1 MSALYD
7 TLADLIRLNT
17 VNPAYGDGGTE
28 ANALPLLQNFLTRR
42 GIETTLQQVFPGR
55 YNLLATL
62 PGSGPQRLVLEA
74 HVDTVSIKGM
84 SIPPFEPTVREG
96 RMYGRGSVDD
106 KAGLAAMLHA
116 VASLRE
122 DGIVPP
128 CEVLL
133 AAVVDEEFSFRG
145 VLKLCEG
152 LRADAAVVAEPTEMR
167 VVIAS
172 KGVLRM
178 RMRTRGKA
186 AHSAKPHLGNNAIN
200 QMARLVLAL
209 EKEHERLST
218 VTHPLLGCPTL
229 NAGVIQGGV
238 QVNFVPDSCAIEVDR
253 RLLPGESASRVVE
266 DFRRL
271 LQGLSLKHPGFAA
284 EIEEPLLL
292 VDEALD
298 TPANSRVVTTAQHVA
313 RSLQID
319 PEPCGVPFGSD
330 ASKLSRAGIPTIL
343 FGPGSID
350 QAHSMD
356 EYVALEQ
363 VSRAA
368 AFYREFILNFAQDP
382 PHSLGRQNA

>member
-1 MSALYD
+1 MSILYD

-28 ANALPLLQNFLTRR
+28 ANALPFLRNFFEKR
-42 GIETTLQQVFPGR
+42 GIETTLQEVFPSR
-55 YNLLATL
+55 HNLLATL
-62 PGSGPQRLVLEA
+62 PGTGPRRLVLEA

-84 SIPPFEPTVREG
+84 SIPPFEPTVFDG
-96 RMYGRGSVDD
+96 CMYGRGSVDD

-116 VASLRE
+116 VASIRE
-122 DGIVPP
+122 DGLVPP

-133 AAVVDEEFSFRG
+133 AAVVDEEFSYRG
-145 VLKLCEG
+145 VVKLCEG
-152 LRADAAVVAEPTEMR
+152 LRADAAIVAEPTEMR

-178 RMRTRGKA
+178 RLHTRGKA
-186 AHSAKPHLGNNAIN
+186 AHSAKPHLGNNAIH
-200 QMARLVLAL
+200 QMARLILAL
-209 EKEHERLST
+209 EKEHEGLSSI
-218 VTHPLLGCPTL
+218 THPLLGSPTL
-229 NAGVIQGGV
+229 NVGVVQGGV
-238 QVNFVPDSCAIEVDR
+238 QVNFVPDHCAIELDR
-253 RLLPGESASRVVE
+253 RLLPGESAALVVE
-266 DFRRL
+266 DYRRL
-271 LQGLSLKHPGFAA
+271 IRNLGETIPSFAA

-298 TPANSRVVTTAQHVA
+298 TPASACVVTTAQRVA
-313 RSLQID
+313 RSLEMD

-350 QAHSMD
+350 QAHSVN

-363 VSRAA
+363 VSKAA
-368 AFYREFILNFAQDP
+368 DFYREFILNFA
-382 PHSLGRQNA
+382 